1 MTATTDGIHWLGH
14 DSFRI
19 DGSVTVYIDP
29 WQVGRGAPPADV
41 IFITHDHYDHL
52 SLPDIEQLAGP
63 DTVLVGPAAV
73 TSQVRGVKT
82 VTIAAGGSETVRGVA
97 VSAVSAY
104 NIDKFREPGKVF
116 HPREAGHLGYVI
128 ELDGRRV
135 YHAGDTDVIPE
146 MAGVVCDV
154 ALLPVS
160 GIYVMTAEEAATACG
175 MISAGAV
182 VPMHYGTVAGS
193 ADDAVRLQGLC
204 GVPVVVLPDESA

>member
-19 DGSVTVYIDP
+19 DGSVTVYINP
-29 WQVGRGAPPADV
+29 WKVGDGMPPADV
-41 IFITHDHYDHL
+41 IIVTHDHYDHL
-52 SLPDIEQLAGP
+52 SVPDIQQLAGP

-82 VTIAAGGSETVRGVA
+82 ITIAAGGSETVHGVA
-97 VSAVSAY
+97 VSAVPAY
-104 NIDKFREPGKVF
+104 NTDKFREPGKVF
-116 HPREAGHLGYVI
+116 HPQEAGHLGYVI

-160 GIYVMTAEEAATACG
+160 GVYVMTAEEAATACG
-175 MISAGAV
+175 VISAGAV
-182 VPMHYGTVAGS
+182 VPMHYGRVAGS
-193 ADDAVRLQGLC
+193 ADDATRLQGLC
-204 GVPVVVLPDESA
+204 SVPVVVLPDESA